1 MKKLS
6 YIFLA
11 LLATAP
17 ALYSQRY
24 YPRTQLIADLDSL
37 YKNIRETHV
46 DMFASIPRE
55 EFEKRF
61 DDAKTSFPDSMTK
74 MQFFKVASPLVAAI
88 GDGHTEIYVPFR
100 DFNRSNPYWLPM
112 SVEIDIPTMSL
123 TVTGDECDEIPKGAE
138 IVSINGRTA
147 DEIIETLLGY
157 VSGESKPYRANKINN
172 SFNQWFSIIDDSEKY
187 SVEYVFEGNTHKKE
201 VEGIRLKDF
210 VADLSEKRKDDTDFK
225 LPPMSK
231 FSYTLIDSVSTCLF
245 RFDHFDHKSLEDR
258 SLHRFLDSMLMDIV
272 NKNIQNLIIDLRYNG
287 GGDSRVGDLILA
299 CISKVPFAQIG
310 RTKARVSD
318 QSRKRHKWVRDMED
332 GIFESKESPEKLIR
346 PNPKA
351 NKFIKGDIYLL
362 TSLRTF
368 SSASK
373 FAWAFHHFD
382 MGAIVGEETGGHIVS
397 FGEAIEFQLPN
408 TGMGYRSSWKE
419 FYNYGATDADRHGV
433 IPDVEVPATQA
444 LDKALEIIA
453 SK

>member
-1 MKKLS
+1 MKKL
-6 YIFLA
+6 ICTLLILA
-11 LLATAP
+11 VTIP
-17 ALYSQRY
+17 ALYPQRY

-46 DMFASIPRE
+46 NMFASISKE

-61 DDAKTSFPDSMTK
+61 NDARASVADSMTK

-112 SVEIDIPTMSL
+112 SVKINTSPMSL

-138 IVSINGRTA
+138 IVGINGRTA

-157 VSGESKPYRANKINN
+157 VSGESRPYRVNRINN
-172 SFNQWFSIIDDSEKY
+172 SFNQWFSVIDNSEVFV
-187 SVEYVFEGNTHKKE
+187 VEYIFGGDTYKKE
-201 VEGIRLKDF
+201 VEGITIKDY
-210 VADLSEKRKDDTDFK
+210 VNNLSKKRNETDVK
-225 LPPMSK
+225 LPPSSK

-245 RFDHFDHKSLEDR
+245 RFDHFDYKSLEDK
-258 SLHRFLDSMLMDIV
+258 SLPRFLDSMFMDIMA
-272 NKNIQNLIIDLRYNG
+272 KDIQNLIIDLRYNG
-287 GGDSRVGDLILA
+287 GGDSRVGDLILSA
-299 CISKVPFAQIG
+299 ISKVPFAQIG

-318 QSRKRHKWVRDMED
+318 QSRKRREWVRDMDD
-332 GIFESKESPEKLIR
+332 GIFESKESPDKLIR

-351 NKFIKGDIYLL
+351 NKLIKGDVYLL
-362 TSLRTF
+362 TSLKTF

-382 MGAIVGEETGGHIVS
+382 MGTIVGEETGGHIVS

-433 IPDVEVPATQA
+433 VPDVEVPASQA
-444 LDKALEIIA
+444 LDKALEIIV